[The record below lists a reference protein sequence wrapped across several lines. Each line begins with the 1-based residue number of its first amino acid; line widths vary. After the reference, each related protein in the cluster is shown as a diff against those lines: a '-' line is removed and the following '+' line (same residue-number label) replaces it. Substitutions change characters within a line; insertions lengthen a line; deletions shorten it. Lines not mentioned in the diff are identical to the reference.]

1 MNSAK
6 ENSLL
11 KGKVN
16 LVLSILLAVTVLI
29 ITVLKGP
36 ELWENLQKVSFSWAL
51 AGLGCYFINYLF
63 RATRFRTISEKRLKM
78 WPDSIHSASLHGF
91 ATYLLPFRTG
101 DLTLPVILKAVSGT
115 GFLEGSRILIK
126 ARLLDIS
133 TLGCWM
139 FFAGLFFP
147 VPISFSVKIVWIL
160 LGVGMSLSPIAV
172 RWLEKLKRIRS
183 SRIFNCFNALGSVSS
198 ITFNEVLE
206 SFGIWIAV
214 GACFY
219 CAARAVGLP
228 LGIGEVWLLITIQL
242 PLQLIPLQGIANAGN
257 HEGCWLAGLAILGI
271 PLSEALNFALTSHA
285 LLIFYVLALGPV
297 ALLSRK

>member
-1 MNSAK
+1 MNSTNGK
-6 ENSLL
+6 GLL

-16 LVLSILLAVTVLI
+16 LALSILLAVTVLI
-29 ITVLKGP
+29 IAVLKGP
-36 ELWENLQKVSFSWAL
+36 ELWKNLQKVSLSWAF
-51 AGLGCYFINYLF
+51 AGLGCYFVNYLF

-78 WPDSIHSASLHGF
+78 WPDSVHSASLHGF

-101 DLTLPVILKAVSGT
+101 DLTLPVILNAVSGT

-133 TLGCWM
+133 TLGCLM

-147 VPISFSVKIVWIL
+147 IPISFSMKIVWVL
-160 LGVGMSLSPIAV
+160 LGIGMSLAPIAV
-172 RWLEKLKRIRS
+172 RWLEGFKRIRS
-183 SRIFNCFNALGSVSS
+183 SRMFNYFNTFGPVSS
-198 ITFNEVLE
+198 ITLEEVLV

-219 CAARAVGLP
+219 CAAMAVGLS
-228 LGIGEVWLLITIQL
+228 LSVGGVWLLISIQL
-242 PLQLIPLQGIANAGN
+242 PLQLIPIQGFANAGN
-257 HEGCWLAGLAILGI
+257 HEGGWLAGLAMLGI
-271 PLSEALNFALTSHA
+271 PVSEALNFSLTSHA